1 MLQQHGC
8 FPPLWQGARRNTQR
22 RSPGDIVLQI
32 LKKTLSR
39 DAVVIL
45 QVVERD
51 LFNQIAREV
60 TRLSQEG
67 ADLLGERRATGTAEI
82 RSTLRSLLSSRVTLR
97 AHTTSFLTRGRQVA
111 RALPALVRRSGLLL
125 GSP

>member
-1 MLQQHGC
+1 M
-8 FPPLWQGARRNTQR
+8 
-22 RSPGDIVLQI
+22 LQI
-32 LKKTLSR
+32 LKKPLSR

-45 QVVERD
+45 HVVERD

-67 ADLLGERRATGTAEI
+67 ADLRGERRATGTAEI
-82 RSTLRSLLSSRVTLR
+82 GSTLRSLLSSRVTLR